1 MEICKNLPF
10 LSIVV
15 NFLIYFFTELKKII
29 LQAVIVGYCHAAQ
42 KYTFYAFS

>member
-1 MEICKNLPF
+1 MEIWQKFAF

-42 KYTFYAFS
+42 KYSFYAFS